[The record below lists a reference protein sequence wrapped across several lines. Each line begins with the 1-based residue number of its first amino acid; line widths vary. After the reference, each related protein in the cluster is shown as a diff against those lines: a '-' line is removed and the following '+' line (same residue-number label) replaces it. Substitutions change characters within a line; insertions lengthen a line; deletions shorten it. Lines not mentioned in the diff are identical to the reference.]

1 MFSLTDR
8 DNAVCRLE
16 LEVGWGDVD
25 AAGIVYYVKY
35 FDWFSDG
42 RVALLKQV
50 NMPYSSCFHGQGI
63 NMAAVEAYCRYR
75 RPLKLEERFTL
86 HTRLTKLERAR
97 MTFEYKI
104 TRLEDGEVAVEGR
117 TVHAYV
123 DGTGKPFDVK
133 KKFPRLWDELCRRF
147 SPPEG

>member
-1 MFSLTDR
+1 MVFLADGG
-8 DNAVCRLE
+8 NAVCRLD

-50 NMPYSSCFHGQGI
+50 NMPYSSYFHGQGI

-75 RPLKLEERFTL
+75 RALKLEEGFTL
-86 HTRLTKLERAR
+86 HTRLAKLERAR

-104 TRLEDGEVAVEGR
+104 TRHEDGEVAVEGR

-123 DGTGKPFDVK
+123 DDTGKPFDVK
-133 KKFPRLWDELCRRF
+133 KRFPRLWEELCEKF
-147 SPPEG
+147 GIGVN

>member
-1 MFSLTDR
+1 MK
-8 DNAVCRLE
+8 DNIVGESAVSALD

-35 FDWFSDG
+35 FDWFTDG
-42 RVALLKQV
+42 RVALLRQV
-50 NMPYSSCFHGQGI
+50 SMPYHSHFHGRGI

-75 RPLKLEERFTL
+75 RPLKLEERFVL
-86 HTRLTKLERAR
+86 HTRLAGLERAR

-104 TRLEDGEVAVEGR
+104 LKCEDSEAAVEGR

-123 DGTGKPFDVK
+123 DESGRPFDVK
-133 KKFPRLWDELCRRF
+133 KRHPLLWAELCEKF
-147 SPPEG
+147 GF